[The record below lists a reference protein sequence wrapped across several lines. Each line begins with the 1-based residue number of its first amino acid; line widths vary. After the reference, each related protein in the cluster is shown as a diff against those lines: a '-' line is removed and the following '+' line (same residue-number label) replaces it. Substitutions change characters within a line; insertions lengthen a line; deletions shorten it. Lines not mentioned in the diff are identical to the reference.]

1 MLTRYWFEFVRDR
14 QATAL
19 GLGCGITALNLEDA
33 RKILRQA
40 LFPLYGDRAV
50 RRVIEGVEV
59 SSLDETRVRPR
70 MGNPTVRGV
79 WFPVVPPRA
88 SRPSGTR

>member
-1 MLTRYWFEFVRDR
+1 
-14 QATAL
+14 
-19 GLGCGITALNLEDA
+19 
-33 RKILRQA
+33 
-40 LFPLYGDRAV
+40 
-50 RRVIEGVEV
+50 V

-88 SRPSGTR
+88 

>member
-1 MLTRYWFEFVRDR
+1 MPGKSFGR
-14 QATAL
+14 
-19 GLGCGITALNLEDA
+19 
-33 RKILRQA
+33 A
-40 LFPLYGDRAV
+40 LFPLYGERAV

-79 WFPVVPPRA
+79 WFPVVPARA
-88 SRPSGTR
+88 SKRKARPEDGNCSISG